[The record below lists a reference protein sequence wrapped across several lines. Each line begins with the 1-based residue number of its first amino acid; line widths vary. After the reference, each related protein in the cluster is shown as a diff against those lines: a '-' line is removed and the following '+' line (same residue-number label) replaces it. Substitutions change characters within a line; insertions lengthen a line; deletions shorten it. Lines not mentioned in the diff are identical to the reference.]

1 MNKKLYTIMYFLKE
15 NLFLIFL
22 IIILL
27 HSTNFFYNYFSILN
41 RSYEERM
48 IRSYGYCEKEAYG
61 FIKESH
67 KIISN
72 ENLRI
77 VNLED
82 NLWPNISNIFTNFK
96 KNIDSNYIIFL
107 NLKNFKTDKDIIN
120 FKHREEIFSFKKK
133 DIIYKFSNCY
143 LVKND

>member
-1 MNKKLYTIMYFLKE
+1 MRGKLYTIMFFLKE

-27 HSTNFFYNYFSILN
+27 HSTNFFYNSFSILN

-48 IRSYGYCEKEAYG
+48 IRSYGYCEKESYG
-61 FIKESH
+61 FIKESR

-82 NLWPNISNIFTNFK
+82 NLWPNISNIFTNLK
-96 KNIDSNYIIFL
+96 KNINSNYIIFL